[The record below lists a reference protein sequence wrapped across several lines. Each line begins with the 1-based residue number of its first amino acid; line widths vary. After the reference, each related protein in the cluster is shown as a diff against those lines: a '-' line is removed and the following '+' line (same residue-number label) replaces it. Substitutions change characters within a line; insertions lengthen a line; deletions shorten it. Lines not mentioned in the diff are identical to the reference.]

1 MMKVVEVSLRNQLQ
15 RVFEELDEEL
25 AEAKSGVVFIQL
37 RNNTV
42 GKFGIRHDP
51 IQGGD
56 GKLFGNLF
64 GLSEIQR
71 LELSKWALNALS
83 FKRGWTHGEMQFEF
97 ALINGSLR
105 TSILFESN
113 YNMSALTI

>member
-1 MMKVVEVSLRNQLQ
+1 MKVVEVSLRNQLQ

-51 IQGGD
+51 IQGRD
-56 GKLFGNLF
+56 GKSPDVFL
-64 GLSEIQR
+64 GLTKTQR
-71 LELSKWALNALS
+71 FELRKWALNALS

-97 ALINGSLR
+97 ALSNGSLR

-113 YNMSALTI
+113 YNMSALMI